1 MRVRF
6 LLIAGLMIITAA
18 ACHPKR
24 EAAGPANTGLPGHSV
39 IRGKVTTP
47 EGHPISDAS
56 VTITGPALYGTR
68 TTTTDKRGHYYF
80 PQLPSGKGYIM
91 TVRAPRWPEITRD
104 DITIPPY
111 FTLTLWVT
119 LTPYGN
125 DGGFKAGT
133 TMIDYTRTGGTTT
146 YTVDPASGE
155 LRPQ

>member
-6 LLIAGLMIITAA
+6 LVIAGLMIVTMA

-56 VTITGPALYGTR
+56 VTITGPALSGTR
-68 TTTTDKRGHYYF
+68 TTTTDKRGYYYL
-80 PQLPSGKGYIM
+80 PQLPSGGGYNIL
-91 TVRAPRWPEITRD
+91 VRASGRPDIRLY
-104 DITIPPY
+104 DITLPPR
-111 FTLTLWVT
+111 FTLRLPFALFSRGDPVQVKTS
-119 LTPYGN
+119 
-125 DGGFKAGT
+125 
-133 TMIDYTRTGGTTT
+133 MIDYTSTGGSTT
-146 YTVDPASGE
+146 YTVDPVSGE